1 MKYFLGLDNGGTTTK
16 AAIYDRE
23 GKEICVASVETKMI
37 VPAPGFVERDMDEM
51 WEANCT
57 VTRNTLEKSGIDPAD
72 IAGVG
77 ICGHGKPVSVGEG
90 QPPFTQRYYLYR

>member
-37 VPAPGFVERDMDEM
+37 VPAL
-51 WEANCT
+51 W
-57 VTRNTLEKSGIDPAD
+57 SGIWMK
-72 IAGVG
+72 
-77 ICGHGKPVSVGEG
+77 CGKQTAP
-90 QPPFTQRYYLYR
+90 